1 MQTTFNG
8 EFPHNKPE
16 PEGTD
21 ASRESAA
28 SRMFAKSDVM
38 DWSDR
43 FIEHS
48 KLPQS
53 VDKFLQGHKR
63 AGTIET
69 LEPDNGRWK
78 WINFCQV
85 KVHLLN

>member
-1 MQTTFNG
+1 MQAAFNG

-21 ASRESAA
+21 ASRESPAG
-28 SRMFAKSDVM
+28 RMFAKSNGM
-38 DWSDR
+38 DSGDR

-48 KLPQS
+48 KLPRS

-69 LEPDNGRWK
+69 LESDDGR
-78 WINFCQV
+78 
-85 KVHLLN
+85 